1 MKCAEMSLTGVTLL
15 SAGVI
20 IIGIRQVSYRDD
32 YSNTGAGISGLGV
45 VSAIAGG
52 VMYILS
58 TKPENCEGAG
68 AF

>member
-15 SAGVI
+15 LAGVLTF
-20 IIGIRQVSYRDD
+20 GIRQVSYRDD
-32 YSNTGAGISGLGV
+32 YSNTGAVISGLGI
-45 VSAIAGG
+45 VSGIAGG
-52 VMYILS
+52 VMYTLS

>member
-1 MKCAEMSLTGVTLL
+1 MKCAEMSLTGVSLL

-32 YSNTGAGISGLGV
+32 YSNTGAAISGLGV

-52 VMYILS
+52 VMYMLS